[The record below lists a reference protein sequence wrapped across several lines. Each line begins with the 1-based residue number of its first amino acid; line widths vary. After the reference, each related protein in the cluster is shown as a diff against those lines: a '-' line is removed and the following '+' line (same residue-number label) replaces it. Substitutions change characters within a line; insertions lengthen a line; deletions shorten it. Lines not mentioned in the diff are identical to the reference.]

1 MAVAVS
7 LQPFDYDP
15 TDKNKH
21 KFMVQSMFAPDG
33 EYNQDQLVSSGLAN
47 SYYFLYKTS
56 QKLNVW
62 TLYMP
67 CS

>member
-33 EYNQDQLVSSGLAN
+33 EYNQDQLVSIQRIGGFIFFS
-47 SYYFLYKTS
+47 FI
-56 QKLNVW
+56 KLHK
-62 TLYMP
+62 
-67 CS
+67 S